1 MTEIK
6 ITAQLVKDLRGKTG
20 ASIMEC
26 RNALAQSK
34 GDLEKAIEYLR
45 RSGKERAA
53 KKADRTTAEGVI
65 ASYIHSNRKIGAM
78 IEVFCE
84 TDFVAKNAEFQELAH
99 DLAMHIAAANPKY
112 LSLEKIDPK
121 DKKDFEKFVREELAS
136 EPARNAA
143 HNAAGGKKPADI
155 IEKIVE
161 GKVKKHFEEIS
172 FLAQPFVKNPDMTVE
187 DLIKEKISKIGE
199 NIQVGNFARFEI

>member
-6 ITAQLVKDLRGKTG
+6 ITAQLVKDLRGSTG

-34 GDLEKAIEYLR
+34 GDFEKAIEYLR
-45 RSGKERAA
+45 KRGKEKAA
-53 KKADRTTAEGVI
+53 KKADRTTAEGVV
-65 ASYIHSNRKIGAM
+65 ASYIHSNRKIGA
-78 IEVFCE
+78 IVEVFCE
-84 TDFVAKNAEFQELAH
+84 TDFVAKNSEFQELAH

-121 DKKDFEKFVREELAS
+121 DKEDFEKFVREELSS
-136 EPARNAA
+136 E
-143 HNAAGGKKPADI
+143 KKPADI

-172 FLAQPFVKNPDMTVE
+172 FLAQPFVKNPDTTVE
-187 DLIKEKISKIGE
+187 DLIKEKIAKIGE

>member
-6 ITAQLVKDLRGKTG
+6 ISAQLVKDLRGSTG

-26 RNALAQSK
+26 RNALSESD

-65 ASYIHSNRKIGAM
+65 SSYIHSNRKIGAM
-78 IEVFCE
+78 VEVFCE

-99 DLAMHIAAANPKY
+99 DLAMHIAATNPKY
-112 LSLEKIDPK
+112 LSLDKIDPK
-121 DKKDFEKFVREELAS
+121 DKEDFEKFVREELVS
-136 EPARNAA
+136 E
-143 HNAAGGKKPADI
+143 KKPADI

-172 FLAQPFVKNPDMTVE
+172 FLSQPFVKNPDMTIE
-187 DLIKEKISKIGE
+187 DLIREKIAKIGE
-199 NIQVGNFARFEI
+199 NIQVGNFAKFEI

>member
-6 ITAQLVKDLRGKTG
+6 ITAELVKDLRGKTG

-26 RNALAQSK
+26 RNALAESK

-45 RSGKERAA
+45 RSGKERAS
-53 KKADRTTAEGVI
+53 KKADRATAEGVV
-65 ASYIHSNRKIGAM
+65 ASYVHSNRRIAAM
-78 IEVFCE
+78 VEVLCE

-121 DKKDFEKFVREELAS
+121 DREDFEKFVREELSS
-136 EPARNAA
+136 EN
-143 HNAAGGKKPADI
+143 KPTDI

-161 GKVKKHFEEIS
+161 GKVKKHFEEVS
-172 FLAQPFVKNPDMTVE
+172 FLAQSFVKNPDMTVE

>member
-6 ITAQLVKDLRGKTG
+6 ITAQLVKDLRDKTG

-26 RNALAQSK
+26 RNALAESK

-53 KKADRTTAEGVI
+53 KKADRTTSEGVV
-65 ASYIHSNRKIGAM
+65 ASYVHSNRKIAAM
-78 IEVFCE
+78 VEVFCE

-99 DLAMHIAAANPKY
+99 DLAMHIAAAKPKY

-121 DKKDFEKFVREELAS
+121 DKESFEKFVRQELAS
-136 EPARNAA
+136 
-143 HNAAGGKKPADI
+143 GKKPGDI
-155 IEKIVE
+155 IEKIVK

-172 FLAQPFVKNPDMTVE
+172 FLSQPFVKNPDMTVE
-187 DLIKEKISKIGE
+187 DLIKEKIAKIGE
-199 NIQVGNFARFEI
+199 NIQVGNFARFEV

>member
-6 ITAQLVKDLRGKTG
+6 ITAELVKDLRGKTG

-26 RNALAQSK
+26 RNALADSK

-53 KKADRTTAEGVI
+53 KKADRTTSEGVV
-65 ASYIHSNRKIGAM
+65 ASYIHSNRKIAAM
-78 IEVFCE
+78 VEVFCE

-121 DKKDFEKFVREELAS
+121 EKEDFEKFVREELSSESAS
-136 EPARNAA
+136 PADK
-143 HNAAGGKKPADI
+143 KKPADI

-172 FLAQPFVKNPDMTVE
+172 FLAQPFVKNPDTTVE
-187 DLIKEKISKIGE
+187 DLIKEKIAKIGE

>member
-6 ITAQLVKDLRGKTG
+6 ITADLVKDLRGSTG

-26 RNALAQSK
+26 RNALFKS
-34 GDLEKAIEYLR
+34 GGNLEKAIEYLR
-45 RSGKERAA
+45 RSGKEKAA
-53 KKADRTTAEGVI
+53 KKADRTTTEGVI

-78 IEVFCE
+78 VEIFCE
-84 TDFVAKNAEFQELAH
+84 TDFVAKNLEFQELAH

-121 DKKDFEKFVREELAS
+121 DKEDFEKFVREELAS
-136 EPARNAA
+136 E
-143 HNAAGGKKPADI
+143 KKPADI
-155 IEKIVE
+155 IEKIVD
-161 GKVKKHFEEIS
+161 GKVKKHFEDIS
-172 FLAQPFVKNPDMTVE
+172 FLAQPFVKNPDVTIE
-187 DLIKEKISKIGE
+187 DLIKGKIAKIGE

>member
-6 ITAQLVKDLRGKTG
+6 ITAELVKDLRDKTG

-26 RNALAQSK
+26 RSALAESK

-45 RSGKERAA
+45 RSGKEKAA
-53 KKADRTTAEGVI
+53 KKADRTTAEGVV

-121 DKKDFEKFVREELAS
+121 EKEDFEKFVRQELAS
-136 EPARNAA
+136 ESASLADK
-143 HNAAGGKKPADI
+143 KKPADI

-161 GKVKKHFEEIS
+161 GKVKKHFEETS
-172 FLAQPFVKNPDMTVE
+172 FFAQPFVKNPDTTVE

>member
-6 ITAQLVKDLRGKTG
+6 ITAELVKDLRGKTG

-26 RNALAQSK
+26 RNALAESK
-34 GDLEKAIEYLR
+34 GDLEKAVDFLR

-53 KKADRTTAEGVI
+53 KKADRATCEGIV
-65 ASYIHSNRKIGAM
+65 ASYVHSNRKIAAM
-78 IEVFCE
+78 VEVFCE

-121 DKKDFEKFVREELAS
+121 DREDFEKFVREE
-136 EPARNAA
+136 PAPKN
-143 HNAAGGKKPADI
+143 KPADI

-172 FLAQPFVKNPDMTVE
+172 LLAQPFVKNTDITVE

-199 NIQVGNFARFEI
+199 NIQIGNFARFEI

>member
-6 ITAQLVKDLRGKTG
+6 ISAQLVKDLRGRTG

-26 RNALAQSK
+26 RNALSES
-34 GDLEKAIEYLR
+34 GGNLEKAIEYLR

-65 ASYIHSNRKIGAM
+65 ASYVHSNRKIAAM
-78 IEVFCE
+78 VEVFCE

-112 LSLEKIDPK
+112 FSLEKIDPK
-121 DKKDFEKFVREELAS
+121 DKEDFEKFVREDLAS
-136 EPARNAA
+136 EKSAS
-143 HNAAGGKKPADI
+143 GGKPADI

-187 DLIKEKISKIGE
+187 DLIKEKIVKIGE